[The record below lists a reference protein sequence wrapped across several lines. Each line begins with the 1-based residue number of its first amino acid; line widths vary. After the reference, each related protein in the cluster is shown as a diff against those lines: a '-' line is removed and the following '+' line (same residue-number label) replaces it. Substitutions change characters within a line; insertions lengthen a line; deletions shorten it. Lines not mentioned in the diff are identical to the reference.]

1 MAAELQEMAEVEV
14 VRNDM
19 ANRAARGM
27 DTKTAKD
34 DTQLETHMERIASKT
49 FNHYAKLTET
59 EESSFVFPGETW
71 EDLCEAIKGFQNTDI
86 NFESMDNEDN
96 RMVYWMSTFKNMFH
110 AGSLRY
116 FKDQDDEFKVE
127 AQKFS
132 GDGFSLRD
140 NFMTP
145 IAEEVGHPLD
155 EMDTAE
161 PIEDEE
167 DFLDISAPE
176 MRGPLLKS
184 WLFSLTPTS
193 NLNYDQVGL
202 FSTLSLLAHNL
213 TDDTFRT
220 VFLSIPLSELESETV
235 ESLLSTVED
244 DNETAE
250 IRAEAGE
257 VIDQLLCEVVTA
269 KILMMLPNTTDVA
282 TVTFALQC
290 LVELSD
296 AGVVK
301 ATSNNVSA
309 LVACGTKW
317 SDVTDESLKLDPAE
331 LQAIQNGNIVRSRMV
346 VENVGTVLV
355 NLDGDLDLA
364 DDVKDL
370 ARAMLA
376 KIQTV
381 ENSPV
386 VDIEEGRFDVDAVA
400 EKLSL

>member
-1 MAAELQEMAEVEV
+1 MAEETQWQMQQAAVSNEK
-14 VRNDM
+14 NLTDK
-19 ANRAARGM
+19 ALDTRAAR
-27 DTKTAKD
+27 D
-34 DTQLETHMERIASKT
+34 DTQLETHMEQIASKA

-59 EESSFVFPGETW
+59 EESSFVFPGEAW

-86 NFESMDNEDN
+86 NFESMENKDNQL
-96 RMVYWMSTFKNMFH
+96 VYWMSTFKNMFH
-110 AGSLRY
+110 SGSLRY
-116 FKDQDDEFKVE
+116 FQDQDDEFKVE

-145 IAEEVGHPLD
+145 IAEEVGHPMD

-167 DFLDISAPE
+167 DFLDISVPE
-176 MRGPLLKS
+176 MREPLLRS
-184 WLFSLTPTS
+184 WLSSLTPTS
-193 NLNYDQVGL
+193 NLNYDQVEL

-213 TDDTFRT
+213 TDDNFRT
-220 VFLSIPLSELESETV
+220 AFLNIPVSELESETV

-250 IRAEAGE
+250 IREVAGE
-257 VIDQLLCEVVTA
+257 VTDQLLCEVVTA
-269 KILMMLPNTTDVA
+269 KILMMLPNTTNVA

-290 LVELSD
+290 LVALSNE
-296 AGVVK
+296 GVVK
-301 ATSNNVSA
+301 ATSSNVSS

-317 SDVTDESLKLDPAE
+317 SDVTDESLKLDPTE
-331 LQAIQNGNIVRSRMV
+331 LQAIQNNNIVRSRMV

-364 DDVKDL
+364 DDVKDA

-376 KIQTV
+376 KIQTI

-386 VDIEEGRFDVDAVA
+386 VDIEEGQFDADAVA
-400 EKLSL
+400 EKLCL